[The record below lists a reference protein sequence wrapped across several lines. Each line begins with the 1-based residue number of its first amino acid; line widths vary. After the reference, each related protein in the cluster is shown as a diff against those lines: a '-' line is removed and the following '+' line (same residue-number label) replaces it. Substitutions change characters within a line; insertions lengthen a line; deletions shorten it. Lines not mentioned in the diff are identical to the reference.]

1 MQLTTQPQ
9 SISTTQAKSKN
20 YIPKWI
26 FVLQLHSGEYVV
38 GQANNAARRIAMI
51 NGGANQAVKANSV
64 NRIVGIKEQNDERTF
79 IGVVNTFCQRKGE
92 KNVITV

>member
-1 MQLTTQPQ
+1 MQTTTEQT
-9 SISTTQAKSKN
+9 ISTTQAKST

-38 GQANNAARRIAMI
+38 GQSSNAARRIAMI
-51 NGGANQAVKANSV
+51 NGGANQAVKANTV
-64 NRIVGIKEQNDERTF
+64 NRIVGIKEQNEDRTF
-79 IGVVNTFCQRKGE
+79 IGVVNSFCERKGE